1 VVVATANPQ
10 RTASLFRGLFGDVAV
25 ADRSGGQIIAAGT
38 AQVELSTPD
47 AVAAEFGET
56 GAQPAGRT
64 EYMAALGIK
73 VRSLQAARDCL
84 HSISG
89 LRVEPDRLVVAADT
103 AFNTAI
109 AFSE

>member
-1 VVVATANPQ
+1 
-10 RTASLFRGLFGDVAV
+10 
-25 ADRSGGQIIAAGT
+25 
-38 AQVELSTPD
+38 VEFSTPD

-56 GAQPAGRT
+56 GAEAAGRT

-73 VRSLQAARDCL
+73 VRSLHEAGKYLR
-84 HSISG
+84 SIPG
-89 LRVEPDRLVVAADT
+89 LRVEPDRLVVPANA